1 MKLAN
6 GMGSV
11 YKLSGKRRKPW
22 IVRKTKNWSI
32 DMETGKSKQEYL
44 TIGYYATRQ
53 EALTALINYN
63 ENPYD
68 IDTSRITFSE
78 VYERWSKEHFS
89 TIVPSAQRTW
99 TSAYNHS
106 APLHDMRMRDIRPNH
121 LEGTISDAEVGSS
134 TKQRMKSLYNM
145 LYKYCLKY
153 DIVDKD
159 YAALCDSVKHEGTK
173 IVRIPY
179 SDDEMQTLWSNLA
192 FPFVDMVLIGI
203 YSGWRPQEL
212 AILQIAG
219 VNIEAWT
226 FTGGLKTDAGRNRT
240 VPIHPRIRELVKK
253 NYDKALA
260 MKSAYL
266 FNDENGQQGTHLTYD
281 KYRGRLN
288 KINLRFG
295 MSHKPHDTRHNFI
308 TFAKAAGVDE
318 YILKLIVGHEI
329 DDITEKVYTHR
340 TIEQLLEEMMKIKNR
355 VEKND

>member
-1 MKLAN
+1 MKNPN
-6 GMGSV
+6 GYGGIS
-11 YKLSGKRRKPW
+11 KLSGNRRKPW
-22 IVRKTKNWSI
+22 RVRITKGWILDADKNKI
-32 DMETGKSKQEYL
+32 KQNYAVV
-44 TIGYYATRQ
+44 GYYVTRKEAI
-53 EALTALINYN
+53 EALANYN
-63 ENPYD
+63 QNPYD
-68 IDTSRITFSE
+68 IETESITFSE
-78 VYERWSKEHFS
+78 VYEKWSEGHFK
-89 TIVPSAQRTW
+89 TIVPSACRTW
-99 TSAYNHS
+99 QSAYNHS
-106 APLHDMRMRDIRPNH
+106 APLHNMRMRDIRANH
-121 LEGTISDAEVGSS
+121 LEGTIADANVGSS

-145 LYKYCLKY
+145 LYKYCLKH

-159 YAALCDSVKHEGTK
+159 YAALCDSVKHEGAQ

-212 AILQIAG
+212 AILQIAN

-281 KYRGRLN
+281 KYRGRFN
-288 KINLRFG
+288 KINLLFG
-295 MSHKPHDTRHNFI
+295 MNHKPHDTRHTFI
-308 TFAKAAGVDE
+308 TWAKAAGVDE

-329 DDITEKVYTHR
+329 DDVTEKVYTHR
-340 TIEQLLEEMMKIKNR
+340 TAEQLQEEIIKINK
-355 VEKND
+355 